1 MNAAKEVFSMEKHE
15 KKMDVYRDLAARF
28 AKLGEFFSE
37 LGSPEAAGALIES
50 LVVGDSR
57 EFNAFV
63 DRLDLPMSG
72 KCYWLKE
79 VVEHVICSP
88 TTYDVYVP
96 RKGLTR
102 LELRQYLAIVQRH
115 SANGEILFYSDG
127 SIVPGPFLQ
136 ELQAAGL
143 VDHTYKR
150 GTTCALE
157 PVLSAPE
164 QVCL

>member
-1 MNAAKEVFSMEKHE
+1 MEKKE
-15 KKMDVYRDLAARF
+15 KTFDVYRDLAIRF
-28 AKLGEFFSE
+28 ANLGKLFSE
-37 LGSPEAAGALIES
+37 LGSPEAAGSLIES
-50 LVVGDSR
+50 LVMGESR
-57 EFNAFV
+57 EFNVFV
-63 DRLDLPMSG
+63 DRLDLPMAG
-72 KCYWLKE
+72 KCYWLKQVIDH
-79 VVEHVICSP
+79 VVCSP

-96 RKGLTR
+96 HKGMTR
-102 LELRQYLAIVQRH
+102 VQLRQYLAIVQRH

-143 VDHTYKR
+143 VDHIFRK

-157 PVLSAPE
+157 PVISAPE